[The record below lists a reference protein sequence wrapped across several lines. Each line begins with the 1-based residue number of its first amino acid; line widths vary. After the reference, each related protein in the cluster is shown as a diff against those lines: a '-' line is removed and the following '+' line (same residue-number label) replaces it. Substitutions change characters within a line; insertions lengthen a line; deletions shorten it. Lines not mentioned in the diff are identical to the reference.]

1 MNTSAPQQQLM
12 DVPVWA
18 VVALH
23 NNRTEFR
30 DADTRLL
37 ADQIRQSGL
46 INPPHYRRMRDGRY
60 EIIDGERRTRA
71 MRDVL
76 EWPTIR
82 AWVVEEAD
90 CPDDA
95 VIIQMIAENENRVAI
110 NPMDQAHGWQYAM
123 GRLGCDAPALAA
135 RCGINAQLV
144 KDRVA
149 LLTLN
154 ADAQDLIARGT
165 LKPEYGLI
173 LAKAE
178 LPAMY
183 QSRALDLLRD
193 NPSPN
198 LVWWRAT
205 VSEIKS
211 LADQPDM
218 FADVTNW
225 GHYAATKRAD
235 VQEDLPLPWT
245 HSAPSVPGEDA
256 RTTLVRQITFWTRAS
271 EQWQAR
277 GKKQHMQACGGA
289 AWQLHAVLQRMD
301 AGTLPGLATY

>member
-1 MNTSAPQQQLM
+1 MNQIAQQTEQ
-12 DVPVWA
+12 VPILA
-18 VVALH
+18 VQFRI
-23 NNRTEFR
+23 NDRRTFR
-30 DADTRLL
+30 DIDTL
-37 ADQIRQSGL
+37 AANIRQNGL
-46 INPPHYRRMRDGRY
+46 ICPPVYRRCADGALVC
-60 EIIDGERRTRA
+60 IAGERRTRA
-71 MRDVL
+71 YLLNYEAGLTEYATIPAYVVDV
-76 EWPTIR
+76 
-82 AWVVEEAD
+82 
-90 CPDDA
+90 DDRTA
-95 VIIQMIAENENRVAI
+95 LAMMGAENRCRDGL
-110 NPMDQAHGWQYAM
+110 NPLDEAQGYARFMADYSADAGETGAAM
-123 GRLGCDAPALAA
+123 GVSGQ
-135 RCGINAQLV
+135 IV

-183 QSRALDLLRD
+183 QNRALDLLRD

-205 VSEIKS
+205 VSEIKGY
-211 LADQPDM
+211 AAQPDL
-218 FADVTNW
+218 FAW
-225 GHYAATKRAD
+225 GDYTEAKKAD
-235 VQEDLPLPWT
+235 LVEALPLPWT

-271 EQWQAR
+271 EQWHAR

-289 AWQLHAVLQRMD
+289 AWQLNAVLQRMD
-301 AGTLPGLATY
+301 AGTLGTLASY

>member
-1 MNTSAPQQQLM
+1 MNTSAPQQQLI

-95 VIIQMIAENENRVAI
+95 VIIQMIAENENRVAV
-110 NPMDQAHGWQYAM
+110 NPMDQAHGWHYAM
-123 GRLGCDAPALAA
+123 ERLGCDAPTLAA

-144 KDRVA
+144 KDRIA

-183 QSRALDLLRD
+183 QNRALDLLRD

-198 LVWWRAT
+198 LVWWRTT
-205 VSEIKS
+205 VSEIKGHAAQQGFAWGDYTEAKK
-211 LADQPDM
+211 ADL
-218 FADVTNW
+218 VET
-225 GHYAATKRAD
+225 
-235 VQEDLPLPWT
+235 LPLPWT
-245 HSAPSVPGEDA
+245 HSAPSVPGENA

-277 GKKQHMQACGGA
+277 GKKQNMQACGGA

-301 AGTLPGLATY
+301 AGTLGTLASY